1 MVKRIVYG
9 KRNCVVLGIIVDIA
23 KFFVKITNMFNSIF
37 TILLWN
43 SNLFSQF
50 NFFFIPVFTSNV
62 YVHKVLLMLT
72 SCDNLIINV
81 LNQRCDNKGHIL
93 ILNVIIDVRDFALIN
108 LYNTNTKNEKVEVLN
123 TLLTM
128 MKTSRRP

>member
-1 MVKRIVYG
+1 MEKEIVLFWG
-9 KRNCVVLGIIVDIA
+9 LLWTLLNFLLRVP
-23 KFFVKITNMFNSIF
+23 NMFNSIF

-72 SCDNLIINV
+72 SCDNLINV
-81 LNQRCDNKGHIL
+81 LNQRRDNKGHIL

-108 LYNTNTKNEKVEVLN
+108 LYNTNTKNEKL
-123 TLLTM
+123 
-128 MKTSRRP
+128 KF